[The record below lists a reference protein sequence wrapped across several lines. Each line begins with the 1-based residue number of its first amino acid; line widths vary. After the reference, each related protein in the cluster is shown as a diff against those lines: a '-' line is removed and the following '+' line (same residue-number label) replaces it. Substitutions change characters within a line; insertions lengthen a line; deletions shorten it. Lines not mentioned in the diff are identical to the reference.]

1 MIGEDAVDIY
11 NSFDIE
17 NTKDENN
24 KDKEIKLEIIIK
36 RFDRH
41 FIPEENTTYTR
52 YCFFKIQQL
61 IDESIESYYRS

>member
-1 MIGEDAVDIY
+1 MQSIYIYIY

-36 RFDRH
+36 RFDSY
-41 FIPEENTTYTR
+41 FIP
-52 YCFFKIQQL
+52 K
-61 IDESIESYYRS
+61 